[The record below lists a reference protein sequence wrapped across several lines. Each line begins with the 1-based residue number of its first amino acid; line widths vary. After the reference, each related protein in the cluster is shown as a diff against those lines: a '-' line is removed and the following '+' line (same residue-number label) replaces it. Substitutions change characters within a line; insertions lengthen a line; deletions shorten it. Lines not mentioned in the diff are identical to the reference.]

1 MLKHNLDKAS
11 WEMIEFLKE
20 TAKKNLVSAVNSDQL
35 KIDQDVLPKL
45 FSLLDASIAEG
56 YNKSY
61 NNFSTKFEKISKD
74 ITSQTSEQLSL
85 KKRK

>member
-1 MLKHNLDKAS
+1 
-11 WEMIEFLKE
+11 
-20 TAKKNLVSAVNSDQL
+20 
-35 KIDQDVLPKL
+35 L

-74 ITSQTSEQLSL
+74 ITSQTSEQLSS